1 MSYRL
6 LDAFRQTFEGTR
18 YLHRNSGLGD
28 FIAMHLY
35 EDLYVLAKSARLVTR
50 IADRER
56 VVNTRNQR
64 RGVVARRGDGTFGE
78 IVPGVV
84 AVEDPR
90 FAVARGQVATVEIGV
105 EVKILAK
112 AMIKQIVRVKN
123 DLGDQPAQF
132 KKGAGEPICVAIVG
146 INHAP
151 VCTGYE
157 ADKVTT
163 TDGRKNRHPYQ
174 EAAQAE
180 ARLRQE
186 VQPKFDEFLVLRY
199 RATNVEP
206 YPFEWVDLKGTE
218 LDYAAILTRISR
230 EYSRRFGNGK
240 VSHDE

>member
-1 MSYRL
+1 VSYRL

-64 RGVVARRGDGTFGE
+64 RGVIARRDDGTFGE

-90 FAVARGQVATVEIGV
+90 FTVARGQVATVEIGV

-112 AMIKQIVRVKN
+112 AMIKQIDREKN
-123 DLGDQPAQF
+123 DLINQPH
-132 KKGAGEPICVAIVG
+132 
-146 INHAP
+146 N
-151 VCTGYE
+151 
-157 ADKVTT
+157 
-163 TDGRKNRHPYQ
+163 
-174 EAAQAE
+174 
-180 ARLRQE
+180 
-186 VQPKFDEFLVLRY
+186 
-199 RATNVEP
+199 
-206 YPFEWVDLKGTE
+206 
-218 LDYAAILTRISR
+218 SR
-230 EYSRRFGNGK
+230 EVRENRSALPSWASTMPPSAPDMK
-240 VSHDE
+240 ATK

>member
-1 MSYRL
+1 VSYRL

-35 EDLYVLAKSARLVTR
+35 EDLYVLAKSARLVAR
-50 IADRER
+50 IAAHER

-64 RGVVARRGDGTFGE
+64 RGVIARRGDGTFGE

-90 FAVARGQVATVEIGV
+90 FTVARGQLATVEIGV

-112 AMIKQIVRVKN
+112 AMIKQIDRVKN
-123 DLGDQPAQF
+123 DLINQTAQF
-132 KKGAGEPICVAIVG
+132 KRGAGEPICVGIVG
-146 INHAP
+146 INHALSY
-151 VCTGYE
+151 TSYE
-157 ADKVTT
+157 GDKDWP
-163 TDGRKNRHPYQ
+163 TDGRKHPHPSR

-199 RATNVEP
+199 RATNIEP

-218 LDYAAILTRISR
+218 LDYAAILTRLSR
-230 EYSRRFGNGK
+230 EYSRRFSNGK
-240 VSHDE
+240 RRGS